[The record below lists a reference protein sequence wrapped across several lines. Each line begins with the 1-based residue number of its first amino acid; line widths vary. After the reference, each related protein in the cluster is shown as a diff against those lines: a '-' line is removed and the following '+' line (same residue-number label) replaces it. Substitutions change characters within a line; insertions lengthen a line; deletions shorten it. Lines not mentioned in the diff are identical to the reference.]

1 MAASPFPVS
10 SSGGRIRTSDLR
22 VMSPTSYQTALPR
35 DQFRVSS
42 RAVAPL
48 AALRI
53 ASCLSLLCRLLFYRQ
68 PVVPYINHTPLSINI
83 YLSQSNAL
91 VDILCLIGECGVN
104 FELTL

>member
-1 MAASPFPVS
+1 MSI
-10 SSGGRIRTSDLR
+10 SGGRIRTSDLR

-35 DQFRVSS
+35 DQI
-42 RAVAPL
+42 
-48 AALRI
+48 RI
-53 ASCLSLLCRLLFYRQ
+53 SPRLLLLCRQPFYRQ

-91 VDILCLIGECGVN
+91 VDILCLIEECGVN